1 MHSQPPQGKPI
12 YSGRLK
18 TIKQNKRAAQNTVS
32 LKTLQL
38 LCTICCR
45 KSRNKKMHAVWSYNF
60 TLPRKQFELYIVKC
74 YKVQEYDTL
83 AFITPN
89 KGAINF

>member
-1 MHSQPPQGKPI
+1 
-12 YSGRLK
+12 
-18 TIKQNKRAAQNTVS
+18 
-32 LKTLQL
+32 
-38 LCTICCR
+38 
-45 KSRNKKMHAVWSYNF
+45 MHAVWSYNF